1 LTINGEKMAKSLG
14 NFISIKDFLAR
25 YRDPDYLKF
34 LFLSTHYRHP
44 VDYSDAKIGEMK
56 KEKERFLILIG
67 EIDRILKAGSKGRSS
82 SEGKAGEIEPFRRKF
97 EEAMDDDFNTPLAL
111 AALFDLATYANKF
124 LHGEGATDQ
133 DTARKAA
140 AVKSLLLEAGGVLGL
155 DLAQAASQEEMDV
168 KKVKRL
174 IKERDE
180 ARERR
185 DFKAADRIRQ
195 ELSAKGIIL
204 EDTKEG
210 TIWRERV

>member
-1 LTINGEKMAKSLG
+1 
-14 NFISIKDFLAR
+14 
-25 YRDPDYLKF
+25 
-34 LFLSTHYRHP
+34 
-44 VDYSDAKIGEMK
+44 
-56 KEKERFLILIG
+56 
-67 EIDRILKAGSKGRSS
+67 
-82 SEGKAGEIEPFRRKF
+82 
-97 EEAMDDDFNTPLAL
+97 MDDDFNTPLAL